1 MDWTTY
7 VRRVV
12 GTDTQTQVAAKTGI
26 NQTTISRWLNPDAAE
41 GRRLSSQ
48 AVAAFARGYDRK
60 VVEAFVVAGFLTPAE
75 ANMTTSEPV
84 DLSEVPRDELL
95 AEIQRRMSS

>member
-12 GTDTQTQVAAKTGI
+12 GTDTQTQVAARTGI
-26 NQTTISRWLNPDAAE
+26 NQTTISRWLNPDTSE

-48 AVAAFARGYDRK
+48 AVATFARGYGRD
-60 VVEAFVVAGFLTPAE
+60 VLEAFVVAGFLEPEE
-75 ANMTTSEPV
+75 ANMATSEPV
-84 DLSEVPRDELL
+84 DLTEVPQAELL
-95 AEIQRRMSS
+95 AEVQRRMSG